1 MHETHLDDHRGSRG
15 DPELQVVS
23 IAVRAAAD
31 VAGSSLLR
39 SVGRL
44 GWDRSAVPVS
54 GGAEVHPS
62 LMSLAEGNAGN
73 GLLLFF
79 RVDDF
84 ESALPRARAL
94 VESG

>member
-1 MHETHLDDHRGSRG
+1 MTGSFRWYRSLFGQRRTSPAHLYFGQLVDSDGTVLLCLHE
-15 DPELQVVS
+15 
-23 IAVRAAAD
+23 
-31 VAGSSLLR
+31 
-39 SVGRL
+39 
-44 GWDRSAVPVS
+44 W
-54 GGAEVHPS
+54 GAEVHPS

-94 VESG
+94 VESARGRAPTQPP